1 MQMVADSLQTRIW
14 EGQGSAV
21 ACWLVALESDSGL
34 QTLLQFGQVKAWAE
48 DDLEAVWI
56 CM

>member
-14 EGQGSAV
+14 KGQGSAV
-21 ACWLVALESDSGL
+21 ACSLVALESDSGL
-34 QTLLQFGQVKAWAE
+34 QTPLHFGQEKAWAE
-48 DDLEAVWI
+48 DDWEAVWI